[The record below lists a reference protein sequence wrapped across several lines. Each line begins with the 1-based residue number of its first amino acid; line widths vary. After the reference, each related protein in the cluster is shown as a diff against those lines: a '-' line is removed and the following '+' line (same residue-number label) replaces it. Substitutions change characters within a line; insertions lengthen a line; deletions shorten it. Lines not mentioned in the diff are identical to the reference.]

1 MAKKRAA
8 KKRKAGAQ
16 TLIRFVR
23 MPKGT
28 KVTVTG
34 PRSAQLARILKDAG
48 LNPAARCF
56 GGDTCI
62 V

>member
-1 MAKKRAA
+1 MAKKTAA
-8 KKRKAGAQ
+8 KKRKATSQ

-28 KVTVTG
+28 RITVTG
-34 PRSAQLARILKDAG
+34 PRNAQLARILKNAG